1 MTRRLTTAL
10 IAVAM
15 ATGPAPAVYAD
26 GGDAIAGFIV
36 GLGIGAAAASGQKKK
51 SGGHKKSSAASSAK
65 RGDAQ
70 IQLALN
76 YYNFEAGTPDGLF
89 GPSTRAAIRRYQ
101 TYIGEPATGELTAAQ
116 TTVLLSAYARDTAG
130 ASNPFSA
137 APGPTGPAAGSGSG
151 QMSAL
156 MASLGSQNAAGLA
169 PVAQPAVAGAAP
181 AALPATTTEA
191 AAPTPAALCTQTAQT
206 GTAKGLVAET
216 SPLDP
221 IVTSYC
227 SAVGYAV
234 QHSVELTK
242 AVAGF
247 DPAVSGKQ
255 CDDWLAANR
264 ATVDGALTKTPE
276 EAVKALAAIVPG
288 ADPAQQKATRDS
300 FSICHGIAEAAGK
313 PEDARAYAALVA
325 AFGGAGYGELVAA
338 SSALGMGAAQS
349 REQANAWYLW
359 TAEGLDGGGAALI
372 TAADYDHVP
381 LLLAMADSAMAAQ
394 TDWQGY
400 LAARAA
406 PAAAAPAP
414 AGGLALPG
422 ATAPAGGLALPG
434 AAPAQPALPVTAA
447 ATESALPSNF
457 EQIYGMTQVQALAA
471 CRTGGEAI
479 ADLGRKTCR
488 TLATEAGDAQLAAQY
503 Q

>member
-1 MTRRLTTAL
+1 MTKHLTAAL
-10 IAVAM
+10 VTIAMV
-15 ATGPAPAVYAD
+15 TGPAPAAYAD

-36 GLGIGAAAASGQKKK
+36 GLGIGAAAASGQKQK
-51 SGGHKKSSAASSAK
+51 HKSSNGSRKKPASSAK

-70 IQLALN
+70 VQLALN

-116 TTVLLSAYARDTAG
+116 TSVLLSAYARDTAG
-130 ASNPFSA
+130 ATNPFTST
-137 APGPTGPAAGSGSG
+137 PGPTGPAAGSGSG

-156 MASLGSQNAAGLA
+156 MASLGSQTATGLA
-169 PVAQPAVAGAAP
+169 PAAQPAVAGAAP
-181 AALPATTTEA
+181 AALPTTTTEA
-191 AAPTPAALCTQTAQT
+191 AAPTPAALCTQSA
-206 GTAKGLVAET
+206 GSGAAKGLVAET

-221 IVTSYC
+221 IVNSYC

-234 QHSVELTK
+234 QNSVELTK

-264 ATVDGALTKTPE
+264 ATVDSALTKTPE
-276 EAVKALAAIVPG
+276 EAAKALAALVPG
-288 ADPAQQKATRDS
+288 ADATQQKAMRDS

-338 SSALGMGAAQS
+338 SAALGMGAAQS

-359 TAEGLDGGGAALI
+359 TAEGLDGGGAPLI

-381 LLLAMADSAMAAQ
+381 LLLAMADSAMEAQ
-394 TDWQGY
+394 TDWKGY
-400 LAARAA
+400 LAAKAA
-406 PAAAAPAP
+406 PAAAPAP

-422 ATAPAGGLALPG
+422 AAAAPAGGLALPG
-434 AAPAQPALPVTAA
+434 AAPLPATTAS
-447 ATESALPSNF
+447 ATESALPANF

-488 TLATEAGDAQLAAQY
+488 TLAAEAGDAQLAAQY